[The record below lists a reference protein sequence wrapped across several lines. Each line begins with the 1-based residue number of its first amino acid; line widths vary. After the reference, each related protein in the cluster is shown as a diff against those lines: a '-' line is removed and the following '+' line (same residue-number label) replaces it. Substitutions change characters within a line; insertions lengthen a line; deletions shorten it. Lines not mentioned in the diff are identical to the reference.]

1 MRVSVFGMDANS
13 CEVRVGRLMEI
24 RIDRGFHSIDDVED
38 MRRNIARAFESVGPG
53 VNVVVVADWRR
64 TRLMAGDAA
73 DAFGKMIGSFNERI
87 ERSGI
92 VSSPNSPITVL
103 QFLRVV
109 RESKHPNRRLFD
121 QAGELTTYLNA
132 VLTPEESERLAQF
145 LAR

>member
-1 MRVSVFGMDANS
+1 MDANS

-38 MRRNIARAFESVGPG
+38 MRGNIARAFESVGPN
-53 VNVVVVADWRR
+53 VNVVIVADWRR

-92 VSSPNSPITVL
+92 VSSPNSPTTVL
-103 QFLRVV
+103 QFLRVI

-121 QAGELTTYLNA
+121 QPVELMTYLNA
-132 VLTPEESERLAQF
+132 LLTPEESERLEQF

>member
-1 MRVSVFGMDANS
+1 MDANS

-24 RIDRGFHSIDDVED
+24 RIDRGFLSTDDVED
-38 MRRNIARAFESVGPG
+38 MRRNIARGFEHVGPD
-53 VNVVVVADWRR
+53 VNVVVVADWTQ

-73 DAFGKMIGSFNERI
+73 DAFGKMIGSFNDRI

-92 VSSPNSPITVL
+92 LSSPNSPTTVL

-121 QAGELTTYLNA
+121 QPGELMTYLDA
-132 VLTPEESERLAQF
+132 LLTPAESERLAQF